1 MYTANVLCVR
11 TVAPARCKGK
21 WFGSQGMNIVGR
33 RWRQAAAILTSAVL
47 FSSIALAPAAAESH
61 VVEPGETLSGIALA
75 YGVPLDVLAEQN
87 HIVNVNLI
95 FAGESL
101 TVPGQ
106 APPAGPPARGTHTI
120 AVGESL
126 TSIAAMQRT
135 TVQQLVAANP
145 DIVDPNLIFVGES
158 LNLPGGSAS
167 ATTTSATTTQVD
179 YISSATADVPT
190 LLTQY
195 AQAYGL
201 DPVLVQALAWQESGW
216 RQGVVSSADA
226 IGVMQILPST
236 ADWLAT
242 DVVGRPLD
250 VSGNVNDNI
259 EAGVAFLRYLINN
272 TGSVQLGVAAYYQGP
287 GSLAAIGM
295 LPETQQYVSNIMA
308 IRSYILLYGTP
319 PY

>member
-1 MYTANVLCVR
+1 MI
-11 TVAPARCKGK
+11 
-21 WFGSQGMNIVGR
+21 IVGR
-33 RWRQAAAILTSAVL
+33 RWRQTAALMTSAVL
-47 FSSIALAPAAAESH
+47 FWSLALAPVAAESH
-61 VVEPGETLSGIALA
+61 VVEPGETLSEIALA
-75 YGVPLDVLAEQN
+75 YGVPLNVLAEQN
-87 HIVNVNLI
+87 HIVNI
-95 FAGESL
+95 DIIYAGESL

-120 AVGESL
+120 QPGESL
-126 TSIAAMQRT
+126 TSIATMQRT
-135 TVQQLVAANP
+135 TVQQLIAANP
-145 DIVDPNLIFVGES
+145 DIVNPNLIFVGES
-158 LNLPGGSAS
+158 LNLPGG
-167 ATTTSATTTQVD
+167 TSSEPSSSSTTTTQVS
-179 YISSATADVPT
+179 YTPAASADIPT

-195 AQAYGL
+195 AQAYGI

-216 RQGVVSSADA
+216 RQGVVSSAGA

-236 ADWLAT
+236 ADWLAA

-287 GSLAAIGM
+287 GSLASIGM
-295 LPETQQYVSNIMA
+295 LAETQQYVSNIMA

>member
-1 MYTANVLCVR
+1 MI
-11 TVAPARCKGK
+11 
-21 WFGSQGMNIVGR
+21 IVGR
-33 RWRQAAAILTSAVL
+33 RWRQTAAILTSAAL
-47 FSSIALAPAAAESH
+47 FWSIALAPAAAESH
-61 VVEPGETLSGIALA
+61 VVEPGETLSEIALA

-87 HIVNVNLI
+87 HIVNVDLI
-95 FAGESL
+95 YAGEAL

-106 APPAGPPARGTHTI
+106 APPAGPPDRGTHTI
-120 AVGESL
+120 AQGESL

-135 TVQQLVAANP
+135 TVQQLIAANP
-145 DIVDPNLIFVGES
+145 DIVNPNLIFVGEA
-158 LNLPGGSAS
+158 LNLPGGV
-167 ATTTSATTTQVD
+167 TSATTTTTSTTTSVSFTTST
-179 YISSATADVPT
+179 SSDVPT

-216 RQGVVSSADA
+216 RQSVVSSAGA

-236 ADWLAT
+236 ADWLST

-259 EAGVAFLRYLINN
+259 EAGVAFLRFLINN

-287 GSLAAIGM
+287 GSLASVGM
-295 LPETQQYVSNIMA
+295 LAETQQYVSNIMA
-308 IRSYILLYGTP
+308 IRSYFLLYGTP

>member
-1 MYTANVLCVR
+1 MI
-11 TVAPARCKGK
+11 
-21 WFGSQGMNIVGR
+21 IVGR
-33 RWRQAAAILTSAVL
+33 RWRQTAAILTSAAL
-47 FSSIALAPAAAESH
+47 FWSIALAPAAAESH
-61 VVEPGETLSGIALA
+61 VVEPGETLSEIALA

-87 HIVNVNLI
+87 HIVNVDLI
-95 FAGESL
+95 YAGEAL

-106 APPAGPPARGTHTI
+106 APPAGPPDRGTHTI
-120 AVGESL
+120 AQGESL

-135 TVQQLVAANP
+135 TVQQLIAANP
-145 DIVDPNLIFVGES
+145 DIVNPNLIFVGEA
-158 LNLPGGSAS
+158 LNLPGGV
-167 ATTTSATTTQVD
+167 TSATTTTT
-179 YISSATADVPT
+179 SSTTTSVSFTTSTSSDVPT

-195 AQAYGL
+195 AKAYGL

-216 RQGVVSSADA
+216 RQSVVSSAGA

-236 ADWLAT
+236 ADGLST

-259 EAGVAFLRYLINN
+259 EAGVAFLRFLINN

-287 GSLAAIGM
+287 GSLASVGM
-295 LPETQQYVSNIMA
+295 LAETQQYVSNIMA

>member
-1 MYTANVLCVR
+1 MI
-11 TVAPARCKGK
+11 
-21 WFGSQGMNIVGR
+21 IVGR
-33 RWRQAAAILTSAVL
+33 RLRQVAALLTSAAL
-47 FSSIALAPAAAESH
+47 FWSLALAPAAAESH
-61 VVEPGETLSGIALA
+61 VVAPGETLSEIALA

-87 HIVNVNLI
+87 HIVNVDLI
-95 FAGESL
+95 YAGEAL

-106 APPAGPPARGTHTI
+106 APPAGPPAPGQGTHTI
-120 AVGESL
+120 QPGESL

-135 TVQQLVAANP
+135 TVQQLIAANP
-145 DIVDPNLIFVGES
+145 DIVNPNLIFVGES
-158 LNLPGGSAS
+158 LNVPDETSSGAS
-167 ATTTSATTTQVD
+167 SSTTTTTQ
-179 YISSATADVPT
+179 INFTPTASADVPT

-201 DPVLVQALAWQESGW
+201 DPVLVEALAWQESGW
-216 RQGVVSSADA
+216 RQNVVSSAGA

-236 ADWLAT
+236 ADWLST

-259 EAGVAFLRYLINN
+259 EAGVAFLRFLINN

-287 GSLAAIGM
+287 GSLASAGM

>member
-1 MYTANVLCVR
+1 MI
-11 TVAPARCKGK
+11 
-21 WFGSQGMNIVGR
+21 IVGR
-33 RWRQAAAILTSAVL
+33 RWRQTAAILTSAAL
-47 FSSIALAPAAAESH
+47 FWSIALAPAAAESH
-61 VVEPGETLSGIALA
+61 VVAPGETLSEIALA
-75 YGVPLDVLAEQN
+75 YGVPIDVLAEQN
-87 HIVNVNLI
+87 HIVNVDLI
-95 FAGESL
+95 FAGEAL

-106 APPAGPPARGTHTI
+106 APPAGPPAPGQGSHTI
-120 AVGESL
+120 QPGESL

-135 TVQQLVAANP
+135 TVQQLIAANP

-158 LNLPGGSAS
+158 LNMPGGTSDTTQTSTASTTTVAFAPSAS
-167 ATTTSATTTQVD
+167 
-179 YISSATADVPT
+179 ADVPT

-195 AQAYGL
+195 AQVYGI

-216 RQGVVSSADA
+216 RQGVVSSAGA

-259 EAGVAFLRYLINN
+259 EAGVAFLRFLINN

-287 GSLAAIGM
+287 GSLASVGM

>member
-1 MYTANVLCVR
+1 MMILR
-11 TVAPARCKGK
+11 
-21 WFGSQGMNIVGR
+21 R
-33 RWRQAAAILTSAVL
+33 RWRQIAALLTSAAL
-47 FSSIALAPAAAESH
+47 FWSLALAPAAAESH
-61 VVEPGETLSGIALA
+61 VVAPGETLSEIALA

-87 HIVNVNLI
+87 HIVNIDLI
-95 FAGESL
+95 YAGEML

-106 APPAGPPARGTHTI
+106 APPAGPPARPMHTI
-120 AVGESL
+120 AAGESL

-135 TVQQLVAANP
+135 TVQQLIAANP
-145 DIVDPNLIFVGES
+145 DIVNPNLIFVGQS
-158 LNLPGGSAS
+158 LNLPGGTTSVTATN
-167 ATTTSATTTQVD
+167 TTTTTVSFTAN
-179 YISSATADVPT
+179 SSSDVPS

-201 DPVLVQALAWQESGW
+201 DPALVKALAWQESGW
-216 RQGVVSSADA
+216 RQGVVSSAGA

-236 ADWLAT
+236 ADWLST

-250 VSGNVNDNI
+250 VSGSVNDNI
-259 EAGVAFLRYLINN
+259 EAGVAFLRFLINN

-295 LPETQQYVSNIMA
+295 LPETQQYVASIMA
-308 IRSYILLYGTP
+308 IRSHLLLYGSP